1 MVFLTSQHFWPILT
15 KHYLVIV
22 TNFFFSLS
30 VAEDI
35 FRDKDQPL
43 LSLSSTALQ
52 FQQLPI
58 SVFENNDIVNYN
70 EIFIMA
76 HRHP

>member
-1 MVFLTSQHFWPILT
+1 MSIPYITTFLADTDKILFG
-15 KHYLVIV
+15 HCYQ
-22 TNFFFSLS
+22 SLLS
-30 VAEDI
+30 LTLAEGI
-35 FRDKDQPL
+35 FLDEDQPL
-43 LSLSSTALQ
+43 FSLSSTALQ

-58 SVFENNDIVNYN
+58 SVFENNDIVNYS